1 MTIGAGFVRRA
12 RSAGKAMQTLIIIG
26 LLIALALFALLAWR
40 SERDRMAA
48 EARAARL
55 EQDLV
60 AAQWALIYRGEG

>member
-1 MTIGAGFVRRA
+1 MH
-12 RSAGKAMQTLIIIG
+12 TLIIIG
-26 LLIALALFALLAWR
+26 LLIGIALFALLAWR

-60 AAQWALIYRGEG
+60 AAQWALVYKDPG